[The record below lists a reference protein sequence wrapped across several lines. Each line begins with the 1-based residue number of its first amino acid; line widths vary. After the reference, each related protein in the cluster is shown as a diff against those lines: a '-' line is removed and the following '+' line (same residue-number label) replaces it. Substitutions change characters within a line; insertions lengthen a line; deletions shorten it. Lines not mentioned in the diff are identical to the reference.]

1 MSEKL
6 RVISRNSQLAIVQTQ
21 ELLGSIAEV
30 DFELITLPSYGDK
43 RKDISLLDNPPP
55 DIFTRE
61 LDELI
66 LAGEA
71 DLAIH
76 SAKDLPYPLADGLQL
91 IAITRA
97 FDETDALISRTN
109 QTLTELATGSRV
121 GTSSPTRKQELLAI
135 RPDLKVVSIR
145 GTIEERIAQVDGGEV
160 DALIV
165 ASCALKRLDLFHRAA
180 EVLPFRTHPLQGSLA
195 VVAKNNRPDLDQ
207 LFKKVDD
214 RLLWG
219 KVTLVGFGPG
229 NPDLL
234 TIRGEKAL
242 QKADIIFY
250 DDLLDHRYLSSFKA
264 EKQYVGKR
272 KDKHSA
278 SQEDIQRML
287 LDAARAGKEVV
298 RLKGGDPMVFAHG
311 GEEVNYLE
319 SNYVQVEVVPGISTA
334 LAVASL
340 TKTPLTHRGI
350 ASSVSFVTG
359 HSSDLTL
366 PDTDTVVVY
375 MGGTNI
381 RQIALNAIQ
390 QGRRPDTPVLLVYNV
405 SRDDEE
411 SFYSTL
417 ETLGSDS
424 RQFPTP
430 VIIVIGE
437 VVSLRKPTQE
447 KQLPAILVTGTHKEH
462 FESMGKVIHQPLI
475 EITRTPEAGLLQKIE
490 NLHQFD
496 WLFFTSRY
504 SVRFFFETLRNSGKD
519 SRYLHPL
526 RIASIGHVTSDA
538 LKEEGIS
545 PDLQAEDESSV
556 GLLKLIQ
563 EKGIKAGKVFIPRS
577 NIGLTVLP
585 DGLSSLGWEVETFAI
600 YTNKL
605 PKGTVALD
613 LEAVDKI
620 VFSSPSCVSNFIQV
634 YGVFPKNKEFIFRGK
649 ETEKRFNELIS
660 THTHRK

>member
-21 ELLGSIAEV
+21 ELLGSFDEI
-30 DFELITLPSYGDK
+30 DYELITLPSYGDK
-43 RKDISLLDNPPP
+43 RKDISLLDNPPH

-109 QTLTELATGSRV
+109 QTLTELAAGSRV
-121 GTSSPTRKQELLAI
+121 GTSSPTRKQELLAV
-135 RPDLKVVSIR
+135 RPDLIVVGIR
-145 GTIEERIAQVDGGEV
+145 GTIEERIAQVDSGSV

-165 ASCALKRLDLFHRAA
+165 ASCALKRLDLFNRAA

-195 VVAKNNRPDLDQ
+195 VVAKNSRPDLIK
-207 LFKKVDD
+207 LFKKADD

-229 NPDLL
+229 HPDLL
-234 TIRGEKAL
+234 TIRAEKAL
-242 QKADIIFY
+242 QKADIILY
-250 DDLLDHRYLSSFKA
+250 DDLLDHRYLSNFKA
-264 EKQYVGKR
+264 EKLYVGKR

-278 SQEDIQRML
+278 SQEDIQRLL

-359 HSSDLTL
+359 HSADLLL
-366 PDTDTVVVY
+366 PSTDTVVVY

-390 QGRRPDTPVLLVYNV
+390 QGRKPTTPVMLVYNV
-405 SRDDEE
+405 SRDDQE

-417 ETLGSDS
+417 ETLSSDI
-424 RQFPTP
+424 RKFPTP
-430 VIIVIGE
+430 IIIVIGE

-447 KQLPAILVTGTHKEH
+447 KKFPTILVTGTHKEY
-462 FESMGKVIHQPLI
+462 FESLGKVIHQPLI
-475 EITRTPEAGLLQKIE
+475 EISRTSEADLIQKIE

-504 SVRFFFETLRNSGKD
+504 SVRFFFETLRNSGRD
-519 SRYLHPL
+519 SRYLHL
-526 RIASIGHVTSDA
+526 LHIVSIGCVTSNA

-563 EKGIKAGKVFIPRS
+563 EKGVIAGKVFIPRS

-585 DGLSSLGWEVETFAI
+585 DGLTSLGWEVETFPI

-605 PKGTVALD
+605 PEDTVALD

-634 YGVFPKNKEFIFRGK
+634 YGAFPANKEFIFRGK

-660 THTHRK
+660 THTHKK

>member
-30 DFELITLPSYGDK
+30 DYELITLPSYGDK
-43 RKDISLLDNPPP
+43 RKDISLLDNPPI

-66 LAGEA
+66 LTGKA

-76 SAKDLPYPLADGLQL
+76 SAKDLPYPLANGLKL
-91 IAITRA
+91 IALTRA
-97 FDETDALISRTN
+97 FDESDALISRSN
-109 QTLTELATGSRV
+109 QTLANLAAGSRV

-145 GTIEERIAQVDGGEV
+145 GTIEERIAQVDSGEV

-195 VVAKNNRPDLDQ
+195 VVAQNNRPDLVQ
-207 LFKKVDD
+207 LFKSKDV

-229 NPDLL
+229 HPDLL
-234 TIRGEKAL
+234 TIRAEKAL
-242 QKADIIFY
+242 QKADVIFY
-250 DDLLDHRYLSSFKA
+250 DDLLDHRYLSNFKA
-264 EKQYVGKR
+264 EKMYVGKR

-278 SQEDIQRML
+278 SQEEIQRLL

-359 HSSDLTL
+359 HSADLLL
-366 PDTDTVVVY
+366 PTTDTVVVY

-381 RQIALNAIQ
+381 RQIALNAIE
-390 QGRRPDTPVLLVYNV
+390 QGRKPATPVMLVYNV
-405 SRDDEE
+405 SRDDQE

-417 ETLGSDS
+417 EALSSDS
-424 RQFPTP
+424 RKFPTP
-430 VIIVIGE
+430 IIIVIGE

-447 KQLPAILVTGTHKEH
+447 RQLPTILVTGTHKEH
-462 FESMGKVIHQPLI
+462 FESLGKVIHQPMI

-490 NLHQFD
+490 KLDQFD

-504 SVRFFFETLRNSGKD
+504 SVRFFFETLRNSGRD
-519 SRYLHPL
+519 SRYLHLL

-556 GLLKLIQ
+556 GLLKLIK
-563 EKGIKAGKVFIPRS
+563 EKGINAGKVFIPRS

-585 DGLSSLGWEVETFAI
+585 DGLASLGWEVETFAI

-605 PKGTVALD
+605 PEDSVALD
-613 LEAVDKI
+613 LEFVDKI

-634 YGVFPKNKEFIFRGK
+634 YGAFPANKEFIFRGK
-649 ETEKRFNELIS
+649 ETEKRFNELKS
-660 THTHRK
+660 THTSRK